1 MENQLQVIVKD
12 SGLDETKARFILEN
26 FQNYFE
32 IASEWTK
39 KAQTIIVKSADQK
52 ADMAMAR
59 VGRLFLREKRIDI
72 EKARKNLKEQ
82 ALREGKAIDG
92 IANVLKALII
102 PIEEYLDGQER
113 FVEIMEAKE
122 AEIKRIE
129 LETKIE
135 ADRIAKEKADKEE
148 LERLRIETEVKK
160 RELEEKEKALQAEK
174 DKAEAER
181 KAHEEAL
188 AKEKRESEARAKAEK
203 DKAEAERKAH
213 EEALAKEKRESEARA
228 KAEKDKAE
236 AETKKQNEITRKKI
250 EKEQHEKEE
259 LQRKLDGLIKCPKC
273 GHEFK
278 GASNAGH

>member
-203 DKAEAERKAH
+203 DKAEAE
-213 EEALAKEKRESEARA
+213 
-228 KAEKDKAE
+228 
-236 AETKKQNEITRKKI
+236 TKKQNEITRKKI